1 MILVRT
7 MLQDFYFTSFT
18 HFLFALVR
26 GFNGTSPA
34 LAISAATP
42 PQEAASLPHRSASS
56 KKSWAVEALFNVT
69 FKPIIPHQK
78 PIAACL
84 CSADFC
90 FFHNSTPN
98 YVQKAFIGFDT
109 LIGYAHISKVGVGY
123 RPV

>member
-1 MILVRT
+1 VQKSFIIKVYCWNIFYFRLDFKHTHAAAFFQSLKRKTAPRFMILVRT

-56 KKSWAVEALFNVT
+56 KKSWAVEAL
-69 FKPIIPHQK
+69 
-78 PIAACL
+78 
-84 CSADFC
+84 SM
-90 FFHNSTPN
+90 
-98 YVQKAFIGFDT
+98 
-109 LIGYAHISKVGVGY
+109 
-123 RPV
+123 